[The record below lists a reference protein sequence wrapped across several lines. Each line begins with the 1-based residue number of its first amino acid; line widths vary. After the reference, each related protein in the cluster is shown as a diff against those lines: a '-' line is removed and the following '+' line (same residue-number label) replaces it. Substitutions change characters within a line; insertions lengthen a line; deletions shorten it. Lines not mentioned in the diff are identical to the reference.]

1 MISDVVNAITFN
13 PLVER
18 SNRSRPTILLKG
30 FKRLSPFFSSIEK
43 VRVHT
48 GYTVGTLNLI
58 K

>member
-1 MISDVVNAITFN
+1 
-13 PLVER
+13 
-18 SNRSRPTILLKG
+18 
-30 FKRLSPFFSSIEK
+30 LSPFFSSIEK